1 MTVNSVPEP
10 TLKPKGKEPT
20 PPKAPTIHY
29 HLHRLTVKPEAP
41 QPKKPTPAPKAQ
53 VPALPQTGT
62 ASSVGLSVLGMIL
75 AGFGLFGLKKRN
87 EVK

>member
-1 MTVNSVPEP
+1 MPTV
-10 TLKPKGKEPT
+10 
-20 PPKAPTIHY
+20 HY

-41 QPKKPTPAPKAQ
+41 QPKKPIPAPKAQ
-53 VPALPQTGT
+53 TPALPQTGT

-75 AGFGLFGLKKRN
+75 ASFGLFGLKKRN